1 MVDIIKL
8 KEKVYIFLIILY
20 ICIKLKATD
29 TLLTIW
35 GKRESALF
43 FILKNIGEISRNML
57 KCIKIECRRIFDYE
71 Q

>member
-43 FILKNIGEISRNML
+43 FILKKYWRNKSKYVKM
-57 KCIKIECRRIFDYE
+57 YE
-71 Q
+71 DWM